1 MKAKGPNISD
11 LRWLLAGLCL
21 VMAMHLQHFAIWV
34 SLSVIALIT
43 WRYLLAYFQRPLP
56 RLYILIPLTI
66 LAGIGIMLNYH
77 GLFGRDA
84 SVELL
89 ALMLSLKLMEA
100 RTRRDFLLLIF
111 GGYFLTVASF
121 LFAQSMA
128 YAAIMLLA
136 TFVLTG
142 ALVGVSHPNGDMNWR
157 HQAKITGALMMQG
170 IPIMVVLFLLFPRVQ
185 GPLWGIPEDTN
196 KAISGLSDSMAP
208 GEISELILSGRTA
221 FRVQFEDKIPPSSQL
236 YWRGPVL
243 SRFDGNSWTAAKS
256 VEKLPPEILQ
266 VRGSPTRYTM
276 TMEPSNTNY
285 MLLLDMPTELPEKA
299 IASSDLQILAKDAI
313 RQRIRYPA
321 SSHLDYTLASD
332 AHPLSLRANL
342 QIPSEGNPK
351 SKALAQSWVDAG
363 KSPEDIVKTALDLF
377 RNGDYYYTLRPPRLS
392 QQKIDDFLFNTKRG
406 FCEHYSSAFVY
417 LMRAADIPARV
428 VTGYQGG
435 ELNPVGNY
443 LIVRQADAHAWAEV
457 WLNGQGWVRV
467 DPTGAVSPSR
477 IEYGIETAIPDENP
491 LPLFIRNNNPRIKRI
506 YLNLDA
512 IDHAWN
518 QWVLDYNQD
527 RQMELLSRLA
537 GSRLTWQD
545 LVALMMVTV
554 GAVVLLL
561 GYITLSRHSR
571 NRDEL
576 QQLYDIFLKK
586 LQSKGVSHL
595 PHEGPK
601 DLSLRAMNALPQH
614 ADRIR
619 AIIDLYVEM
628 RYRDSKNT
636 ESLER
641 MKWLIKTFK

>member
-208 GEISELILSGRTA
+208 GEISELTLSGRTA

-321 SSHLDYTLASD
+321 SS
-332 AHPLSLRANL
+332 
-342 QIPSEGNPK
+342 
-351 SKALAQSWVDAG
+351 
-363 KSPEDIVKTALDLF
+363 
-377 RNGDYYYTLRPPRLS
+377 
-392 QQKIDDFLFNTKRG
+392 
-406 FCEHYSSAFVY
+406 
-417 LMRAADIPARV
+417 
-428 VTGYQGG
+428 
-435 ELNPVGNY
+435 
-443 LIVRQADAHAWAEV
+443 
-457 WLNGQGWVRV
+457 
-467 DPTGAVSPSR
+467 
-477 IEYGIETAIPDENP
+477 
-491 LPLFIRNNNPRIKRI
+491 
-506 YLNLDA
+506 
-512 IDHAWN
+512 
-518 QWVLDYNQD
+518 
-527 RQMELLSRLA
+527 
-537 GSRLTWQD
+537 
-545 LVALMMVTV
+545 
-554 GAVVLLL
+554 
-561 GYITLSRHSR
+561 
-571 NRDEL
+571 
-576 QQLYDIFLKK
+576 
-586 LQSKGVSHL
+586 
-595 PHEGPK
+595 
-601 DLSLRAMNALPQH
+601 
-614 ADRIR
+614 
-619 AIIDLYVEM
+619 
-628 RYRDSKNT
+628 
-636 ESLER
+636 
-641 MKWLIKTFK
+641 